1 MIKFFK
7 ALPRLTKTA
16 FYSLARHLAMAMT
29 ASSVVAIT
37 LTVLSLF
44 LILAGN
50 IAVVTDSIQQDL
62 QIHVVLKSDVT
73 SKKQLEQTKKEIE
86 NIKNVKKARFSSKD
100 EELELMIKERGEAF
114 QIYKGEKNPLSHGY
128 FVSVKNAKEIKKTT
142 EDIQKLNPVK
152 DAKYGGTS
160 VSKLVSVLEAIHKG
174 GIIFIGLL
182 TLLAIF
188 LISNAIKLTIY
199 ARSNEIAI
207 MRNVGAMNWYI
218 KVPFMIE
225 GMLIGLI
232 GSIVPCIITYFGYQY
247 IYELFAGQLEYTM
260 FQLIP
265 AIPFTFKICGIVIT
279 GSMIVGFI
287 GSMFATNKYLKVN
300 R

>member
-7 ALPRLTKTA
+7 ALPRLIKTA

-44 LILAGN
+44 LLLAGN
-50 IAVVTDSIQQDL
+50 IEVVTESIQQDL
-62 QIHVVLKSDVT
+62 QIHVVLKNNVT
-73 SKKQLEQTKKEIE
+73 SKKQLDQTKKAMEDIE
-86 NIKNVKKARFSSKD
+86 NVKKARFSSKD
-100 EELELMIKERGEAF
+100 NELELMIKERGDAF
-114 QIYKGEKNPLSHGY
+114 KIYRGEKNPLSHGY
-128 FVSVKNAKEIKKTT
+128 FVSVKNAKEIKNTT
-142 EDIQKLNPVK
+142 EDIQKIKTVK

-218 KVPFMIE
+218 KIPFMIE

-232 GSIVPCIITYFGYQY
+232 GSIVPCLITYFGYQY
-247 IYELFAGQLEYTM
+247 IFQLFSGQLEHTM

-265 AIPFTFKICGIVIT
+265 VVPFTFKVCGIVLL
-279 GSMIVGFI
+279 GSMIVGFV

>member
-1 MIKFFK
+1 MTKFFK
-7 ALPRLTKTA
+7 ALPRLIKTA
-16 FYSLARHLAMAMT
+16 FYSLIRHLAMAMT

-50 IAVVTDSIQQDL
+50 IEVVTDSIQQDL

-73 SKKQLEQTKKEIE
+73 AEKELKDSKEAIE
-86 NIKNVKKARFSSKD
+86 NIKNVKKVKFSNKD
-100 EELELMIKERGEAF
+100 QELELMIKERGDAF
-114 QIYKGEKNPLSHGY
+114 KIYNGERNPLSNGY
-128 FVSVKNAKEIKKTT
+128 FVSVKNVKEIKETT
-142 EDIQKLNPVK
+142 EAIKKLDMIK

-160 VSKLVSVLEAIHKG
+160 VSKLVSVLDAVHSG

-182 TLLAIF
+182 SLLAIF
-188 LISNAIKLTIY
+188 LIANAIKLTIY

-232 GSIVPCIITYFGYQY
+232 GSIVPCFITYFGYQY
-247 IYELFAGQLEYTM
+247 IYELFGGRLEYTM
-260 FQLIP
+260 FELIP
-265 AIPFTFKICGIVIT
+265 SIPFTFKICGILIV
-279 GSMIVGFI
+279 GSMLVGLI
-287 GSMFATNKYLKVN
+287 GSMFATNKHLKVN